1 MGFSV
6 DSHDTSTLALLL
18 NQMGKDMPLHVC
30 RSTMAKARHPKEI
43 IAEGGSMSQESNKAD
58 QEGQSVKLTS
68 YHVLKVLHGPE
79 KTLKIPL

>member
-1 MGFSV
+1 MAFSN
-6 DSHDTSTLALLL
+6 DSHDTRALALLL
-18 NQMGKDMPLHVC
+18 NQMGKDRPLNVC
-30 RSTMAKARHPKEI
+30 HSTVAEGRHPKEI